1 MLQWIISSSV
11 LIAVILLLRLLLKGR
26 ISLRLQYGLWALV
39 LLRLLLPFTIGSSPI
54 SVSNFAPTEAQTPPP
69 VVAVDRESADQDQ
82 TPIVV
87 PDQNRQPQVEDQIPQ
102 SQTPVNQQP
111 DTQQPITQQPVT
123 QAPTEP
129 AATDSHNKINLST
142 AEILQILWVVGSVA
156 VGIWFAAVNL
166 RMHRK
171 LRVSRRPV
179 EVENCSLPV
188 YVSDQVDTPCLFGLF
203 RPAIYLTENCL
214 GDESTL
220 RYAIVHEQTHYRHLD
235 FLWALLRC
243 LCLALHWYNP
253 LVWWAALASQKD
265 AELACDE
272 SVLRRLGDSDR
283 APYGRALLRL
293 TCEKRPR
300 ILSVSTTM
308 TGSTKNI
315 KERITMIVKKPKMA
329 VYTLIAVLLITAIA
343 IGCTF
348 TGAEKDAT
356 DDSQITTPQE
366 AVYALYDRDQGM
378 SLTLRLDDGTL
389 KEVLHMELR
398 WYARNYAELLDLE
411 SWKQVDAVEEAAEEQ
426 CAILTSSDG
435 EAKITFQKN
444 WLRYERGET
453 SLCWQ
458 TAKECADFLYASYK
472 ALTELQPPDYVVA
485 ENCSAEEAVKGYALK
500 IDSKEDHTLI
510 DWGVEETGTDG
521 KEVAGWICY
530 ALPSSYGGE
539 PELAYGIGEY
549 EGLYVTYRRFLL
561 QEREKQWFSLGEVV
575 DDPLEELPEDQNIC
589 RAEPVR
595 SVTYITNPWDALNAL
610 FRDGGEMTVATRL
623 RDKPFSEE
631 RRIDLQWHL
640 SSFISEMDVGVIW
653 TAAEGVDLES
663 FAHCVV
669 FRSAD
674 GQQTLTVCDNVAQY
688 EDGEHTLCWKAEP
701 YVVSYSTVAA
711 DLRNSYFQMDHISA
725 DNPVVKDCTPEA
737 AVTYYVENVFEGE
750 LRNIIQFMQGQ
761 LYDYA
766 LIDYGVD
773 ETSGDGR
780 EIVGYIAYAFATDLP
795 RSAIIWG
802 NELAFGIGEYN
813 GMLVR
818 YERFFLRQREGSWY
832 LVGSRNSHPLAELPE
847 DQTICDS
854 TDRSKPYITK
864 LEDGLYTLSDR
875 EGTVLIEIEMRNV
888 IKVPTEIRLTDSVY
902 EFTLQT
908 GTGLATNWAVFYDGE
923 SNRLSETFHYVLGAK
938 DQYVVYCQREGDVP
952 YIIVQ
957 NIFDPAAYKKTYEV
971 PDPST
976 MVADC
981 IMGIEYD
988 PDGNMAVRYLSGE
1001 NYEEAVF
1008 LVELPKTEQET
1019 ISYASVWSAALE
1031 GSAQEAAQIYAEQ
1044 FHRQI
1049 ALEAMAWGMP
1059 INLDLYRDFR
1069 LIDYSILSIGE
1080 DGNSVKF
1087 EVRYSYRPVMH
1098 YVLDGEPT
1106 LGNVQ
1111 TTSSTHRLWRA
1122 VDGLWHIG
1130 MISGDSDEP
1139 SQAPTSPKAAF
1150 ELVYGDVQQLR
1161 MYLRSNPGEVRPILR
1176 ISAPSYHAILFA
1188 AVETTG
1194 WEIVDPSEFPSDSND
1209 TIVLLSEDGRHMLS
1223 ASGKLLLYE
1232 TEGLRLCW
1240 REPDNIWWREEEN
1253 LTQYLYDRIYNNEL
1267 NAYRRSP
1274 IACDGTAEEAAR
1286 LYAER
1291 EFAAARE
1298 EWDNP
1303 ENLHTNW
1310 NILEVSEDG
1319 NTIVFTYSAF
1329 YTPEYLDNGTE
1340 GNVQIGFYL
1349 GQEVT
1354 LRKMSDGRWYYI
1366 DPDTAGTTVQDHFD
1380 IVF

>member
-69 VVAVDRESADQDQ
+69 VVAVDQEQNYVNQTPVEIPDQ
-82 TPIVV
+82 T
-87 PDQNRQPQVEDQIPQ
+87 QQPQVEDQIPQ
-102 SQTPVNQQP
+102 SQTPV
-111 DTQQPITQQPVT
+111 TQQPVT
-123 QAPTEP
+123 QQPVTQSPTEP
-129 AATDSHNKINLST
+129 AATDSQNEINLSA
-142 AEILQILWVVGSVA
+142 AEILRTLWIIGTVA

-171 LRVSRRPV
+171 LRASRRPV
-179 EVENCSLPV
+179 EVADCSLPV
-188 YVSDQVDTPCLFGLF
+188 YVSNQVDTPCLFGLF

-214 GDESTL
+214 EDESTL

-300 ILSVSTTM
+300 LLSVSTTM
-308 TGSTKNI
+308 TGSAKNI

-329 VYTLIAVLLITAIA
+329 IYTLVAVLLITAIA

-356 DDSQITTPQE
+356 DDSQITTPQK

-378 SLTLRLDDGTL
+378 SLSLRLDDGTL

-411 SWKQVDAVEEAAEEQ
+411 SWKQVDAVEELAEEQ

-444 WLRYERGET
+444 WIRYERGEI

-458 TAKECADFLYASYK
+458 TAKEVADLLYASYK
-472 ALTELQPPDYVVA
+472 SLTELQPPDYVVA
-485 ENCSAEEAVKGYALK
+485 ENCSAKEAVKGYALK

-539 PELAYGIGEY
+539 PKLAYGIGEY

-610 FRDGGEMTVATRL
+610 FRDGGEMTIATRL

-640 SSFISEMDVGVIW
+640 SSFLSTIDSAMIW
-653 TAAEGVDLES
+653 TAAEDVDLET
-663 FAHCVV
+663 FARCMR

-674 GQQTLTVCDNVAQY
+674 GRQILTVCDNVAQY
-688 EDGEHTLCWKAEP
+688 EDGDRTLCWEAEP
-701 YVVSYSTVAA
+701 YVVSYYTIASN
-711 DLRNSYFQMDHISA
+711 LRNRYFELDHISE
-725 DNPVVKDCTPEA
+725 DRLVVQGCTPEA
-737 AVTYYVENVFEGE
+737 AVTYYVENNFEGE
-750 LRNIIQFMQGQ
+750 LRNNIQGMQGQ
-761 LYDYA
+761 LHDYA

-773 ETSGDGR
+773 ETSGDQG
-780 EIVGYIAYAFATDLP
+780 ETVGYIVYAFATDLP
-795 RSAIIWG
+795 YSSIIWG
-802 NELAFGIGEYN
+802 QEGAFGIGEYN

-818 YERFFLRQREGSWY
+818 YERFLLRQREGSWY
-832 LVGSRNSHPLAELPE
+832 LVGSRNSHPLTELPE

-854 TDRSKPYITK
+854 IDRSKPYITK

-875 EGTVLIEIEMRNV
+875 EGTVLFEMRNV

-902 EFTLQT
+902 EFTLQA
-908 GTGLATNWAVFYDGE
+908 GTGLSTNWAVFYD
-923 SNRLSETFHYVLGAK
+923 SRNNSVSETYQYVLGARG
-938 DQYVVYCQREGDVP
+938 DYVIYVECQGEQERVV
-952 YIIVQ
+952 VQ
-957 NIFDPAAYKKTYEV
+957 NIFDPAAYRQVYALDRHSKGDT
-971 PDPST
+971 S
-976 MVADC
+976 AR
-981 IMGIEYD
+981 GEYTA
-988 PDGNMAVRYLSGE
+988 DGNMTVRYRTEDGS
-1001 NYEEAVF
+1001 EAAIT
-1008 LVELPKTEQET
+1008 VELPKTEQET
-1019 ISYASVWSAALE
+1019 LSYASVWSAALE
-1031 GSAQEAAQIYAEQ
+1031 GSAQEAVQIYTEQ

-1049 ALEAMAWGMP
+1049 VLDAMSGGTYP
-1059 INLDLYRDFR
+1059 YLQNYSNYCLF
-1069 LIDYSILSIGE
+1069 DYSILSIGE

-1087 EVRYSYRPVMH
+1087 EVRYSYRPMIP
-1098 YVLDGEPT
+1098 VLDGESTP
-1106 LGNVQ
+1106 GNVQ
-1111 TTSSTHRLWRA
+1111 TTSSTHRLVRA
-1122 VDGLWHIG
+1122 VDGLWHLG
-1130 MISGDSDEP
+1130 MIPGGSDEP

-1150 ELVYGDVQQLR
+1150 ELVYGEVQQLR

-1194 WEIVDPSEFPSDSND
+1194 WEIVDPSEFPSDSDD

-1240 REPDNIWWREEEN
+1240 REPDNIWWRAEEN
-1253 LTQYLYDRIYNNEL
+1253 LTQYLYDCIYYNEL
-1267 NAYRRSP
+1267 NACRRSP

-1366 DPDTAGTTVQDHFD
+1366 DPGTAGTTIQDHFD
-1380 IVF
+1380 IDF

>member
-69 VVAVDRESADQDQ
+69 VVAVDQESADQDQ

-87 PDQNRQPQVEDQIPQ
+87 PDQNRQPQVEDQNPQ
-102 SQTPVNQQP
+102 SQTPVTQQP

-129 AATDSHNKINLST
+129 AATDSQNKTDLSA
-142 AEILQILWVVGSVA
+142 AEILRILRVVGSVA

-171 LRVSRRPV
+171 LRASRRPL

-203 RPAIYLTENCL
+203 RPAIYLTEDCL
-214 GDESTL
+214 EDESTL

-235 FLWALLRC
+235 SLWALLRC

-300 ILSVSTTM
+300 LLSVSTTM
-308 TGSTKNI
+308 TGSAKNI

-329 VYTLIAVLLITAIA
+329 IYTLIAVLLITAIA

-378 SLTLRLDDGTL
+378 SLSLRLDDGTL

-411 SWKQVDAVEEAAEEQ
+411 SWKQVDAVEEATEEQ

-444 WLRYERGET
+444 WIRYERGKI

-458 TAKECADFLYASYK
+458 TAKEFADLLYASYK
-472 ALTELQPPDYVVA
+472 SLTELQPPDYVVA

-539 PELAYGIGEY
+539 PKLAYGIGEY

-561 QEREKQWFSLGEVV
+561 QERENQWFSLGEVV

-640 SSFISEMDVGVIW
+640 SSFLSTIDSAVIW
-653 TAAEGVDLES
+653 TAAEDVDLES
-663 FAHCVV
+663 FAQCVV

-674 GQQTLTVCDNVAQY
+674 GRQTLTVCGNVAQY
-688 EDGEHTLCWKAEP
+688 EDGDRTLCWEAD
-701 YVVSYSTVAA
+701 VVSYFTIASI
-711 DLRNSYFQMDHISA
+711 LRNRYSELDHISE
-725 DNPVVKDCTPEA
+725 DRFVVQGCTPEA
-737 AVTYYVENVFEGE
+737 AVTYYVEKNHEGE
-750 LRNIIQFMQGQ
+750 LRNNIQGMQGQ
-761 LYDYA
+761 LHDYA

-773 ETSGDGR
+773 ETSGDQG
-780 EIVGYIAYAFATDLP
+780 ETVGYIVYAFATDLP
-795 RSAIIWG
+795 YSSIIWG
-802 NELAFGIGEYN
+802 QEGAFGIGEYN

-818 YERFFLRQREGSWY
+818 YERFLLRQREGRWY

-875 EGTVLIEIEMRNV
+875 EGTVLFEMSNV
-888 IKVPTEIRLTDSVY
+888 RRVPTEIRLTDSVY

-908 GTGLATNWAVFYDGE
+908 GTGLSTNWAVFYD
-923 SNRLSETFHYVLGAK
+923 SRNNSISETYQYVLGARG
-938 DQYVVYCQREGDVP
+938 DYVIYVGHEGDQEHV
-952 YIIVQ
+952 IVQ
-957 NIFDPAAYKKTYEV
+957 NIFDPAAYRQVYALDRHSKGDT
-971 PDPST
+971 S
-976 MVADC
+976 AR
-981 IMGIEYD
+981 GEYTA
-988 PDGNMAVRYLSGE
+988 DGNMTVRYRTEDGT
-1001 NYEEAVF
+1001 EAAIT
-1008 LVELPKTEQET
+1008 VELPKTEQET

-1031 GSAQEAAQIYAEQ
+1031 GSAQEAVQIYAEQ

-1059 INLDLYRDFR
+1059 INLDLYSDFR

-1087 EVRYSYRPVMH
+1087 EVRYSYRPMIP
-1098 YVLDGEPT
+1098 VLDGESTP
-1106 LGNVQ
+1106 GNVQ
-1111 TTSSTHRLWRA
+1111 TTSSTHRLVRA
-1122 VDGLWHIG
+1122 VDGLWHLG
-1130 MISGDSDEP
+1130 MIPGGSDEP

-1150 ELVYGDVQQLR
+1150 ELVYGEVQQLR
-1161 MYLRSNPGEVRPILR
+1161 MYLRSNRGEVRPILR

-1194 WEIVDPSEFPSDSND
+1194 WEIVNPSEFPSDSDD

-1340 GNVQIGFYL
+1340 GNVQIGLYL

-1366 DPDTAGTTVQDHFD
+1366 DPGIAGTTVQDHFD

>member
-69 VVAVDRESADQDQ
+69 VVAVDQESADQDQ

-102 SQTPVNQQP
+102 SQTSVTQQP
-111 DTQQPITQQPVT
+111 VTQQPITQQPVT

-142 AEILQILWVVGSVA
+142 AEILRILRVIGSVA

-171 LRVSRRPV
+171 LRASRRPL

-203 RPAIYLTENCL
+203 RPAIYLTEDCL
-214 GDESTL
+214 EDESTL

-300 ILSVSTTM
+300 LLSVSTTM
-308 TGSTKNI
+308 TGSAKNI

-329 VYTLIAVLLITAIA
+329 IYTLVAVLLITAITV
-343 IGCTF
+343 GCTF
-348 TGAEKDAT
+348 TGAEKDIP
-356 DDSQITTPQE
+356 DDSRFDDFNDSQITTP
-366 AVYALYDRDQGM
+366 G
-378 SLTLRLDDGTL
+378 
-389 KEVLHMELR
+389 
-398 WYARNYAELLDLE
+398 
-411 SWKQVDAVEEAAEEQ
+411 
-426 CAILTSSDG
+426 
-435 EAKITFQKN
+435 
-444 WLRYERGET
+444 
-453 SLCWQ
+453 
-458 TAKECADFLYASYK
+458 
-472 ALTELQPPDYVVA
+472 
-485 ENCSAEEAVKGYALK
+485 
-500 IDSKEDHTLI
+500 
-510 DWGVEETGTDG
+510 
-521 KEVAGWICY
+521 
-530 ALPSSYGGE
+530 
-539 PELAYGIGEY
+539 
-549 EGLYVTYRRFLL
+549 
-561 QEREKQWFSLGEVV
+561 
-575 DDPLEELPEDQNIC
+575 
-589 RAEPVR
+589 
-595 SVTYITNPWDALNAL
+595 DALNAL

-640 SSFISEMDVGVIW
+640 SSFLSAIDSAVIW
-653 TAAEGVDLES
+653 TAAEEVDLET
-663 FAHCVV
+663 FAHCMM

-674 GQQTLTVCDNVAQY
+674 GRQILTVCDNVAQY
-688 EDGEHTLCWKAEP
+688 EDGDRTLCWKAEP
-701 YVVSYSTVAA
+701 YVVSYFTIASN
-711 DLRNSYFQMDHISA
+711 LRDCYFRLDHISE
-725 DNPVVKDCTPEA
+725 DRLVVQGCTPEA
-737 AVTYYVENVFEGE
+737 AVTYYVEKNHEGE
-750 LRNIIQFMQGQ
+750 LRNNIQGMQGQ
-761 LYDYA
+761 LHDYA

-773 ETSGDGR
+773 ETSGDQG
-780 EIVGYIAYAFATDLP
+780 ETVGYIVYAFATDLP
-795 RSAIIWG
+795 DSSIIWG
-802 NELAFGIGEYN
+802 QEAAFGIGEYN

-818 YERFFLRQREGSWY
+818 YERFLLRQREGSWY
-832 LVGSRNSHPLAELPE
+832 LAGSRNSHPLAELPE

-875 EGTVLIEIEMRNV
+875 EGTVLFEMSNV
-888 IKVPTEIRLTDSVY
+888 IRVPTEIRLTDSVY

-908 GTGLATNWAVFYDGE
+908 GTGLSTNWAVFYD
-923 SNRLSETFHYVLGAK
+923 SRNNSVSETYQYVLGARG
-938 DQYVVYCQREGDVP
+938 DYVIYVEHEGDQEHV
-952 YIIVQ
+952 IVQ
-957 NIFDPAAYKKTYEV
+957 NIFDPAAYRQVYAL
-971 PDPST
+971 DRPSKGDT
-976 MVADC
+976 SAR
-981 IMGIEYD
+981 GEYTA
-988 PDGNMAVRYLSGE
+988 DGNMTVRYCTEDGS
-1001 NYEEAVF
+1001 EAAIT
-1008 LVELPKTEQET
+1008 VELPKTEQET

-1031 GSAQEAAQIYAEQ
+1031 GSAQEAVQIYAEQ

-1049 ALEAMAWGMP
+1049 ALDAMAWGMP

-1098 YVLDGEPT
+1098 YELDGESTP
-1106 LGNVQ
+1106 GNVQ
-1111 TTSSTHRLWRA
+1111 TTSSTHRLVRA
-1122 VDGLWHIG
+1122 VDGLWHLG
-1130 MISGDSDEP
+1130 MISGGSDEP
-1139 SQAPTSPKAAF
+1139 SQAPTSPKEAF
-1150 ELVYGDVQQLR
+1150 ELVYGEVQQLR
-1161 MYLRSNPGEVRPILR
+1161 MYLRSNRGEARPILR

-1194 WEIVDPSEFPSDSND
+1194 WEIVNPSEFPSDSDD

-1303 ENLHTNW
+1303 ENLRTNW

-1319 NTIVFTYSAF
+1319 NTIVFTYSAS

-1340 GNVQIGFYL
+1340 GNIQLIFHH

-1366 DPDTAGTTVQDHFD
+1366 DPGTAGTTVQDHFD

>member
-69 VVAVDRESADQDQ
+69 VVAVDQESADQDQ
-82 TPIVV
+82 APIVV
-87 PDQNRQPQVEDQIPQ
+87 PDQTRQPQVEDQIPQ
-102 SQTPVNQQP
+102 SQTPV
-111 DTQQPITQQPVT
+111 TQQPVTQQPVT

-129 AATDSHNKINLST
+129 AATDSHNKINLSA
-142 AEILQILWVVGSVA
+142 AEILRILRVVGSVA

-171 LRVSRRPV
+171 LRASRRPV

-203 RPAIYLTENCL
+203 RPAIYLTEACL
-214 GDESTL
+214 EDESTL

-300 ILSVSTTM
+300 LLSVSTTM
-308 TGSTKNI
+308 TGSAKNI

-329 VYTLIAVLLITAIA
+329 IYTLVAVLLITAIA
-343 IGCTF
+343 ISCTF

-378 SLTLRLDDGTL
+378 SLSLRLDDGTL

-411 SWKQVDAVEEAAEEQ
+411 SWKQVDAVEEATEEQ

-444 WLRYERGET
+444 WIRYERGEI

-458 TAKECADFLYASYK
+458 TAKEFADLLYASYK
-472 ALTELQPPDYVVA
+472 SLTELQPPDYMVA

-510 DWGVEETGTDG
+510 DWGVEETRTDG

-539 PELAYGIGEY
+539 PQLAYAIGEY

-575 DDPLEELPEDQNIC
+575 DDPLEELPEDQTIC
-589 RAEPVR
+589 RAEHREASVDLQQLPAAYAEILDHMIQSYPWNDDER
-595 SVTYITNPWDALNAL
+595 SMVPEEPELSYMYRRCSLLSDVCFALKDLDSNGQDELILSGMDCPFIFDLYTIEEGSIVHLFSGGERYSFHLYENAYVEKDWSGSAGLGGHDYYHLIDGKLELIERITVDANYALNIGLISNLTEANEENTF
-610 FRDGGEMTVATRL
+610 FRSR
-623 RDKPFSEE
+623 SEE
-631 RRIDLQWHL
+631 
-640 SSFISEMDVGVIW
+640 
-653 TAAEGVDLES
+653 
-663 FAHCVV
+663 
-669 FRSAD
+669 
-674 GQQTLTVCDNVAQY
+674 Y
-688 EDGEHTLCWKAEP
+688 ED
-701 YVVSYSTVAA
+701 YV
-711 DLRNSYFQMDHISA
+711 HISWE
-725 DNPVVKDCTPEA
+725 EA
-737 AVTYYVENVFEGE
+737 SAAMEEYQRSWMPLE
-750 LRNIIQFMQGQ
+750 LNYIS
-761 LYDYA
+761 LSDYA
-766 LIDYGVD
+766 D
-773 ETSGDGR
+773 
-780 EIVGYIAYAFATDLP
+780 
-795 RSAIIWG
+795 
-802 NELAFGIGEYN
+802 
-813 GMLVR
+813 
-818 YERFFLRQREGSWY
+818 
-832 LVGSRNSHPLAELPE
+832 SR
-847 DQTICDS
+847 
-854 TDRSKPYITK
+854 KPYITK

-875 EGTVLIEIEMRNV
+875 EGTVLFEMRNV
-888 IKVPTEIRLTDSVY
+888 IKVPTEIRLTASVY

-908 GTGLATNWAVFYDGE
+908 GTGLSTNWAVFYDGE
-923 SNRLSETFHYVLGAK
+923 SNRISETFQYVLGAK
-938 DQYVVYCQREGDVP
+938 DQYVVYCQRENDVP

-981 IMGIEYD
+981 IMGLEYD

-1031 GSAQEAAQIYAEQ
+1031 GSAQEAVQIYAEQ
-1044 FHRQI
+1044 FHRRI
-1049 ALEAMAWGMP
+1049 ALDAMAWGMP

-1098 YVLDGEPT
+1098 YELDGELTP
-1106 LGNVQ
+1106 
-1111 TTSSTHRLWRA
+1111 SSL
-1122 VDGLWHIG
+1122 
-1130 MISGDSDEP
+1130 
-1139 SQAPTSPKAAF
+1139 
-1150 ELVYGDVQQLR
+1150 
-1161 MYLRSNPGEVRPILR
+1161 
-1176 ISAPSYHAILFA
+1176 
-1188 AVETTG
+1188 
-1194 WEIVDPSEFPSDSND
+1194 
-1209 TIVLLSEDGRHMLS
+1209 
-1223 ASGKLLLYE
+1223 
-1232 TEGLRLCW
+1232 
-1240 REPDNIWWREEEN
+1240 
-1253 LTQYLYDRIYNNEL
+1253 
-1267 NAYRRSP
+1267 
-1274 IACDGTAEEAAR
+1274 
-1286 LYAER
+1286 
-1291 EFAAARE
+1291 
-1298 EWDNP
+1298 
-1303 ENLHTNW
+1303 
-1310 NILEVSEDG
+1310 
-1319 NTIVFTYSAF
+1319 
-1329 YTPEYLDNGTE
+1329 
-1340 GNVQIGFYL
+1340 
-1349 GQEVT
+1349 
-1354 LRKMSDGRWYYI
+1354 
-1366 DPDTAGTTVQDHFD
+1366 
-1380 IVF
+1380 